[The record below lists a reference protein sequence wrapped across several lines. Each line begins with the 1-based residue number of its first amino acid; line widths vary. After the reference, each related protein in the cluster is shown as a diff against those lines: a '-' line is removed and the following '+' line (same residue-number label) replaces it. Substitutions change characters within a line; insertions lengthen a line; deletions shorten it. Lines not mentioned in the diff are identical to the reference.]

1 MNYLDLYLQR
11 NNCKRYDVYK
21 TTGISQQLL
30 STHKNKK
37 VEKYSNKVIIALANT
52 LGKTPGAVL
61 DELIEL
67 EKSNPAFEVYNP
79 DELLLA
85 LDNKYEKIMIKG
97 AYCDKIY
104 SLMKSQLSDTESL
117 GFELGSSGTATV
129 LAYAITAVREFFSN
143 SDSVDRGIQN
153 KIKLYKLN
161 DFIDGGLLLTLKQL
175 DY

>member
-21 TTGISQQLL
+21 ATGISQQLL

-37 VEKYSNKVIIALANT
+37 IEKYSNKVIIALADT

-85 LDNKYEKIMIKG
+85 LNNKYEKIIIKG

-104 SLMKSQLSDTESL
+104 SLMKSQLSDTETL

-143 SDSVDRGIQN
+143 SDATDRGIEN
-153 KIKLYKLN
+153 KIKLYKLKE
-161 DFIDGGLLLTLKQL
+161 FIDGGLLLTLKQL